1 VTTNAQDQPPLS
13 LALSGCEAGFAL
25 ALTLVVILALS
36 LLTEVMTRWVL
47 SALDHALAHR
57 EEAVA
62 KRQMAETDAVAMYLL
77 ATRPLSI
84 RGLELL
90 LIEQLRSRPGAGPL
104 ETAQS
109 AESYLRLDDRPYR
122 LGDAVVRFQDARGL
136 INLNLGSDYDL
147 YALLG
152 VFGVEAAARGP
163 LIAKLQ
169 DYVDAD
175 SLVRLNGAEAPEYE
189 EAGREPP
196 ANAPLRTPWEVRRIL
211 DWDGVGGIMREDTSW
226 PLLTATAPLAGFNIN
241 TAPPALLALIP
252 WMTPDAVAKILR
264 WRAEQPIAGNFQLGL
279 LTGIPVR
286 EDPLRDRAFP
296 ANSLILTLSAK
307 NWPLERRIAVRLTPK
322 SRDHPWII
330 DYDVELPRTARD
342 MTSEPAADDLPL
354 SRLLSANP

>member
-1 VTTNAQDQPPLS
+1 MPHGDDRNDQ
-13 LALSGCEAGFAL
+13 AGFAL

-36 LLTEVMTRWVL
+36 LLTEVMTRWVS

-57 EEAVA
+57 EEAEA
-62 KRQMAETDAVAMYLL
+62 GRQMAETVAVAMYLL
-77 ATRPLSI
+77 ATRPLSM

-90 LIEQLRSRPGAGPL
+90 MAEQLRPTPATSPFDRAPP
-104 ETAQS
+104 
-109 AESYLRLDDRPYR
+109 AERYLRLDDHPYR
-122 LGDAVVRFQDARGL
+122 LGDAVLRFQDARGL

-152 VFGVEAAARGP
+152 LFGVEAAARGP

-169 DYVDAD
+169 DYIDAD

-252 WMTPDAVAKILR
+252 WMTQDAVAKILR
-264 WRAEQPIAGNFQLGL
+264 WRVEQPIAGNFQLGL

-354 SRLLSANP
+354 

>member
-1 VTTNAQDQPPLS
+1 MQPGAISDQCREDGY
-13 LALSGCEAGFAL
+13 ALV
-25 ALTLVVILALS
+25 LTLLVILALA
-36 LLTEVMTRWVL
+36 LMTEAMTRWVS
-47 SALDHALAHR
+47 SAVDHALAHR
-57 EEAVA
+57 EEAEA
-62 KRQMAETDAVAMYLL
+62 KRQMAENNAIAMYLL
-77 ATRPLSI
+77 ATRPLSM

-90 LIEQLRSRPGAGPL
+90 LVEQLRSRAGTSVL
-104 ETAQS
+104 EPAQP
-109 AESYLRLDDRPYR
+109 AESFLRLDDHPYR
-122 LGDAVVRFQDARGL
+122 LGDAVVRLQDARGL

-152 VFGVEAAARGP
+152 LFGVEAAARGP

-169 DYVDAD
+169 DYTDAD
-175 SLVRLNGAEAPEYE
+175 SLVRLNGAEAPGYE

-196 ANAPLRTPWEVRRIL
+196 ANGPLRTPWEVRRIL
-211 DWDGVGGIMREDTSW
+211 DWDRVDGIMREDTSW

-252 WMTPDAVAKILR
+252 WMTPDAVVKILR
-264 WRAEQPIAGNFQLGL
+264 WRVEQPILGNFQLRL
-279 LTGIPVR
+279 LTGIPVA

-307 NWPLERRIAVRLTPK
+307 HWPLERRIAVRLTPK

-342 MTSEPAADDLPL
+342 MTSEPAGDDLPL
-354 SRLLSANP
+354 SRLLSPNP